1 MPRRSKS
8 AKNRTAKKS
17 SSPSSGSVMGYCVKC
32 KAKQQMQGA
41 KRVQTKRKN
50 KFAMTGKCPKCGT
63 KMYRFI

>member
-17 SSPSSGSVMGYCVKC
+17 SSGAVIGYCVKC
-32 KAKQQMQGA
+32 KAKQPIQGA

-50 KFAMTGKCPKCGT
+50 KFAMSGKCPKCGT
-63 KMYRFI
+63 KMYRFV

>member
-17 SSPSSGSVMGYCVKC
+17 SSGSVIGYCVKC
-32 KAKQQMQGA
+32 KAKQPIQGA

-50 KFAMTGKCPKCGT
+50 KFAMSGKCPKCET
-63 KMYRFI
+63 NMYRFV